1 MAHALSLLRAG
12 RGHFRGWRRGR
23 PFWGGLL
30 LVAAGIELLVAP
42 AAQSL
47 ILPIDLIIYAG
58 IAGVSGALIAVLL
71 ITLGVLSWLQPAQH
85 IFFGVVGLLLALV
98 SFVTSNFGG
107 FVIGMLLGIVGGS
120 LVFAWAP
127 IVRRRPRRR
136 RRKGAH
142 EAPQDRDG
150 DRDEDSAAGDG
161 ADTIAETRTETRVNR
176 VGTGTDPDTAPT
188 RSVVA
193 GSFGVPAHTE
203 PAGAPDEGVGAS
215 DETVSDPGS
224 GFRPLAAL
232 ALPLAAAMILASAP
246 SSALD
251 WPWDDWFSSPSD
263 EEEQPADGASPSPS
277 EEPPPSPGTD
287 PGTDP
292 GADPTAGPAE
302 PGGDGEGGGG
312 EETPEDP
319 EDGEP
324 EEDEDEESEEG
335 TPEECELRTD
345 ESALTESEEEFLAA
359 VRDCQAA
366 QDEGRLPEVS
376 PEEEYPCFQGA
387 VSTSGL
393 TSGRL
398 TMSGARYEGVVECP
412 TVNGPRRY
420 IRLTMSRADF
430 SGAELWFE
438 DAGTRM
444 SLGLPTMTMDG
455 TVEMHI
461 TRMHVRILG
470 IPLTFTPDFPPPLL
484 LPYMVVT
491 DVEVDNPMAGTD
503 LMNITDLNGRFAGS

>member
-1 MAHALSLLRAG
+1 MAHALTLLRAG
-12 RGHFRGWRRGR
+12 RGHFRDWRRGR

-47 ILPIDLIIYAG
+47 VLPIDLIIYAG
-58 IAGVSGALIAVLL
+58 IAGVSGTLIALL
-71 ITLGVLSWLQPAQH
+71 MITLGVLSWLQPAQH
-85 IFFGVVGLLLALV
+85 VFFGIVGLLLALV

-107 FVIGMLLGIVGGS
+107 FAIGMLLGIVGGS

-127 IVRRRPRRR
+127 LVRRRPRRR
-136 RRKGAH
+136 RRGAH
-142 EAPQDRDG
+142 EAPQGRDG
-150 DRDEDSAAGDG
+150 GEDEGSTAGDG
-161 ADTIAETRTETRVNR
+161 TDTNAETMTETRVDG
-176 VGTGTDPDTAPT
+176 VGAGSGPDTAHD
-188 RSVVA
+188 RAVVA
-193 GSFGVPAHTE
+193 GPVGAPA
-203 PAGAPDEGVGAS
+203 PAEAVGAPDGATDAVGGTAP
-215 DETVSDPGS
+215 DETVSDPRRGP
-224 GFRPLAAL
+224 RPLAAL
-232 ALPLAAAMILASAP
+232 ALPLAAALVLASAP
-246 SSALD
+246 ALD
-251 WPWDDWFSSPSD
+251 WPWDWFTPPGD
-263 EEEQPADGASPSPS
+263 EEEQPADEPSPSPS
-277 EEPPPSPGTD
+277 TEPSPPPS
-287 PGTDP
+287 
-292 GADPTAGPAE
+292 ADPSAGPSAGPTE
-302 PGGDGEGGGG
+302 PGGDGSGEGGGDG
-312 EETPEDP
+312 EEAT

-324 EEDEDEESEEG
+324 EEPQEEG
-335 TPEECELRTD
+335 GEGSPEECELRTD
-345 ESALTESEEEFLAA
+345 ETALTESEEEFLDA

-366 QDEGRLPEVS
+366 QDEGRLPEV
-376 PEEEYPCFQGA
+376 PLEQEYDCFQGA
-387 VSTSGL
+387 ISTSGL

-412 TVNGPRRY
+412 TMNGPRKY

-444 SLGLPTMTMDG
+444 SLGLPTMVMDG

-461 TRMHVRILG
+461 TRMRVSILG

-503 LMNITDLNGRFAGS
+503 LMNITDLNGQFAGT